1 MNFPAAVLKTTKDND
16 SDNADHAD
24 AAGDDDDAD
33 ADADINLPACRLLA
47 TKVLRNQLQ
56 SCIQVPFSSHLG
68 KHNSFC
74 H

>member
-1 MNFPAAVLKTTKDND
+1 MMNFPAAVLKTTKDDDN
-16 SDNADHAD
+16 DNADA

-33 ADADINLPACRLLA
+33 ADANINLPACRLLA

-56 SCIQVPFSSHLG
+56 SGIQVPFSSHLG